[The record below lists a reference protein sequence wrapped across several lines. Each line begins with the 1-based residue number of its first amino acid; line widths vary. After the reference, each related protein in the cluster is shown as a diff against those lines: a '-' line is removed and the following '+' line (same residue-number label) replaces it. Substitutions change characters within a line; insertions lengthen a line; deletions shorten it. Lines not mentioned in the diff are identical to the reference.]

1 MSHFSPDGDPR
12 MVDVSA
18 KPPTVRTATARGVIT
33 MSAAT
38 ADRIRNA
45 DTAKGDVIT
54 VAQLAA
60 IQSAK
65 RTPDLIPLCHSIA
78 VESVDVTFQWAG
90 RESNTQESPPDKSTG
105 SDGPVQLLCD
115 ATVKTS
121 GKTGVEME
129 ALTAVSVG
137 CLTVYDM
144 AKSIERGMTIG
155 PIWLIHK
162 SGGKSG
168 DYQAPPR
175 DTRPR

>member
-33 MSAAT
+33 MSTAT

-45 DTAKGDVIT
+45 DTAKGDVVT

-78 VESVDVTFQWAG
+78 VESVDVTFQWSG
-90 RESNTQESPPDKSTG
+90 TET
-105 SDGPVQLLCD
+105 SDGDRLVRLVCD

-168 DYQAPPR
+168 DYHAPPR
-175 DTRPR
+175 DPRTP